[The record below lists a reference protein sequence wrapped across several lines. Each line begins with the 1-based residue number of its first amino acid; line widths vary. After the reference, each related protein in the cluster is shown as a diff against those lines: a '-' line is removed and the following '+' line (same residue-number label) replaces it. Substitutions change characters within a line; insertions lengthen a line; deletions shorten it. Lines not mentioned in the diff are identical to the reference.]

1 MINLLPI
8 NKKVRKTLV
17 KREMAV
23 SRLSSNGR
31 DILEPQSEDTLNII
45 SDETMKSLWV
55 KMFSV
60 AEIGEKKLL
69 LEDGEFSRL
78 DNI

>member
-8 NKKVRKTLV
+8 NKKVRETLV

-31 DILEPQSEDTLNII
+31 DILEPQSEDTLNLIANE
-45 SDETMKSLWV
+45 SMKSLWV
-55 KMFSV
+55 KQQLSV
-60 AEIGEKKLL
+60 HLSVKQHNQHFLHVEW
-69 LEDGEFSRL
+69 
-78 DNI
+78 

>member
-8 NKKVRKTLV
+8 NKKVRDTLV

-31 DILEPQSEDTLNII
+31 DILEPQSEDTLNLIAII
-45 SDETMKSLWV
+45 YNYT
-55 KMFSV
+55 
-60 AEIGEKKLL
+60 
-69 LEDGEFSRL
+69 
-78 DNI
+78 